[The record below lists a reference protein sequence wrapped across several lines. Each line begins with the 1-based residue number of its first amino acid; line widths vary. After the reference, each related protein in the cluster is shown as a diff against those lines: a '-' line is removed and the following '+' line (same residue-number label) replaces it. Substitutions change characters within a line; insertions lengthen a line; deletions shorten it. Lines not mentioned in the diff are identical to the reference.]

1 MTVGQWQRLE
11 AVYQLAMDADPADR
25 DRVVAAACAGDAE
38 LLEEVKKLLD
48 QTADAAG
55 FLEAP
60 AFEQMTTSVGV
71 MTDVAAASQTDSLLG
86 AMAGPYRIE
95 AEVGRGGMGTVYRA
109 VRDDGSYMQE
119 VALKVVKRGFD
130 SPDLLER
137 FRRERQILAMVS
149 HPNIARILDGGT
161 TSDGRPYYA
170 MEFVAGEPLT
180 SYCHQRKLSL
190 DQRLCLFLDVCSA
203 VAHAHQ
209 NLIIH
214 RDIKPANIMVTHSG
228 TVKLLDFGIAKIFFE
243 DMPDVGQTIASGGPA
258 LLTPNY
264 AAPEQVRGERV
275 TTATD
280 IYALGLILY
289 ELLTGKRAQQ
299 VTNSSPG
306 ELARAVC
313 EAQPTRPEIAAAT
326 SELAIK
332 PASALR
338 GDLETVLLKSLQKD
352 PARRYATVN
361 QFAEDLERYRSGRT
375 VTARPDSAWYRASMF
390 VRRNK
395 LAVVAAAVVA
405 LSLVTGFGVALWQE
419 RIARE
424 HFAAVRSL
432 AKSLI
437 NEINPAIMDVPGTT
451 KARLLIVQRSVDYL
465 DRLTASAGR
474 DPVILQEAAEAYES
488 VAALQGNRNK
498 SNLGDYAGAMVSYR
512 KALAI
517 RDRIEQIAPSDEN
530 KRWIAMINAE
540 ASRVYPNSDEGLAMA
555 RKAVSIAASVHDY
568 QSKYAH
574 AYPNTLFGLSY
585 VLTNREESEEAVKL
599 LQHAREIFIAI
610 KRGAA
615 VLSLC
620 DRYIGINYTLLG
632 RDDDAL
638 KSYAS
643 AEAVD
648 APRMAKQPSPR
659 VQMDVSYDYEGMAR
673 AYAALGRWREAL
685 PEAQKA
691 RQIRERLAAG
701 DPNDNRTRLGL
712 ADAAETLGLVWSGL
726 GARDKAVALLKEAVE
741 TREEIVRAA
750 PESPEDQYELGRTYL
765 TMGSAYRQMGQ
776 CGESAKWLAKARP
789 IFDAQKRKLS
799 LAALE
804 RAAKCGPA
812 H

>member
-1 MTVGQWQRLE
+1 MTVGRWQRLE
-11 AVYQLAMDADPADR
+11 AVFQMVMDADPAER
-25 DRVVAAACAGDAE
+25 DAVLAAACGSDAE
-38 LLEEVKKLLD
+38 LREEVLKLLD
-48 QTADAAG
+48 QTADAAS

-60 AFEQMTTSVGV
+60 AFSNMTTSAGAPSTV
-71 MTDVAAASQTDSLLG
+71 DAPLTDSLIG
-86 AMAGPYRIE
+86 QMAGPYRIE

-109 VRDDGSYMQE
+109 VRDDGSFMQE

-130 SPDLLER
+130 SPELLER

-161 TSDGRPYYA
+161 TTDGRPYYA

-180 SYCHQRKLSL
+180 AYCHKRKLSL
-190 DQRLCLFLDVCSA
+190 EERLRLFMDVCSA

-228 TVKLLDFGIAKIFFE
+228 AVKLLDFGIAKIFFE
-243 DMPDVGQTIASGGPA
+243 DMPDVGQTISAGGPA

-289 ELLTGKRAQQ
+289 ELLTGKRGQQ
-299 VTNSSPG
+299 VTNSSLV
-306 ELARAVC
+306 ELQRAVC
-313 EAQPTRPEIAAAT
+313 EAQPMRPDVAAESSEFGIRPT
-326 SELAIK
+326 S
-332 PASALR
+332 SLR
-338 GDLETVLLKSLQKD
+338 GDLETILLKSLQKD

-361 QFAEDLERYRSGRT
+361 QFAEDLDRYRAGRP
-375 VTARPDSAWYRASMF
+375 VTARPDSSWYRTTMF
-390 VRRNK
+390 IRRNK
-395 LAVVAAAVVA
+395 LAVAAA
-405 LSLVTGFGVALWQE
+405 SLVAVSLIGGIGVALWQA

-424 HFAAVRSL
+424 HFAAVRGL

-437 NEINPAIMDVPGTT
+437 NEINPAITDVPGTT
-451 KARLLIVQRSVDYL
+451 KARLLIVQRSTDYL
-465 DRLTASAGR
+465 DRLTAAAGR
-474 DPVILQEAAEAYES
+474 DPEILKEAAEAYES

-498 SNLGDYAGAMVSYR
+498 SNLGDYAGAIVSYR

-517 RDRIEQIAPSDEN
+517 RDRIEEIAPSEDN

-540 ASRVYPNSDEGLAMA
+540 ASRVYPNSDEALAMA
-555 RKAVSIAASVHDY
+555 RKAVAIAARVHDY
-568 QSKYAH
+568 KGKYAH

-599 LQHAREIFIAI
+599 LQHARDIFIAI
-610 KRGAA
+610 ERGPSA
-615 VLSLC
+615 LSLC
-620 DRYIGINYTLLG
+620 DRYVGINYTLLG
-632 RDDDAL
+632 RYDDAL
-638 KSYAS
+638 KSYAH
-643 AEAVD
+643 AETID
-648 APRMAKQPSPR
+648 APRMARQASPR

-673 AYAALGRWREAL
+673 AYAGLGRWREAL
-685 PEAQKA
+685 PEALKA

-726 GARDKAVALLKEAVE
+726 GQRGKAVALLNEAVQ

-765 TMGSAYRQMGQ
+765 TMGRAYRQLGD
-776 CGESAKWLAKARP
+776 CEVSASWLAKART
-789 IFDAQKRKLS
+789 IFEVQKRKLS
-799 LAALE
+799 LATLE
-804 RAAKCGPA
+804 RARDCKPA